1 VEKRNTSALESFL
14 ILLPWAS
21 VPLLAMHIA
30 ATWNALPPRI
40 AVHFDLQG
48 RPNGWQS
55 PSLFAG
61 FALGLLIFLLTVLT
75 YAMVRSFR
83 VRSMSVVIVSINYVV
98 VATIFA
104 LFWQIID
111 RAAAGGPMARL
122 GAMPLI
128 LPVSALIF
136 SIVCIAGLSAGR
148 TQASPHAILIAEEQ
162 HRSPLAVFLVAPG
175 LLVGLWMLSSSTGA
189 PRLLGIFLL
198 AVMGWIAIAMLDGFH
213 YLVRTDGV
221 QIKGFLLPLRFI
233 PRSSIH
239 TYRIEPWKGH
249 GYGIRLTS
257 NRTAYIW
264 GGRNVVN
271 ISTDSG
277 DVMLGHYHPE
287 CLIQDLDRMMQVSR

>member
-1 VEKRNTSALESFL
+1 MAGS
-14 ILLPWAS
+14 LPA
-21 VPLLAMHIA
+21 
-30 ATWNALPPRI
+30 
-40 AVHFDLQG
+40 F
-48 RPNGWQS
+48 
-55 PSLFAG
+55 FAG
-61 FALGLLIFLLTVLT
+61 FAIGLLIFLLTVLT
-75 YAMVRSFR
+75 YTMVRSFR
-83 VRSMSVVIVSINYVV
+83 ARSMSVIIVPIDYVV
-98 VATIFA
+98 VATIFI

-111 RAAAGGPMARL
+111 QAAAVGPMARM
-122 GAMPLI
+122 GAMLLI

-136 SIVCIAGLSAGR
+136 SIVCLAGLSVAR
-148 TQASPHAILIAEEQ
+148 SQASPHAILIAEER
-162 HRSPLAVFLVAPG
+162 HRSPRAVFLVAPG
-175 LLVGLWMLSSSTGA
+175 LLVGLWMLSSSTAA
-189 PRLLGIFLL
+189 PRLLGIFVL

-213 YLVRTDGV
+213 YLIRTDGV

-239 TYRIEPWKGH
+239 TYQIEPWKGH
-249 GYGIRLTS
+249 GYGIRLTP